1 MKGDNLL
8 EAFVITNNRSSLKY
22 CVDSIG
28 RQDMQIPV
36 TIIEGMSFVDANNK
50 ALRECKSKFYFRID
64 DDFLLNKYTFSFM
77 NSVIRSKKHEDIVL
91 YDCRLW
97 EDFTQKIIRGLKMY
111 NSNLVRRLGGF
122 SANKLGKID
131 KLFKKKIDN
140 SNFSTIRDKSSIV
153 GIHSCPPWEDQIK
166 YEHLWTK
173 NATVKHRKTTR
184 SSMKRYDKDLSYQYS
199 LSDDFLINLN
209 RKKKT
214 KFHRFI
220 RNRM

>member
-1 MKGDNLL
+1 MSSSFI
-8 EAFVITNNRSSLKY
+8 EAFIITNGRSSFKY
-22 CVDSIG
+22 CLKSIENQTLSVPIRVIG
-28 RQDMQIPV
+28 DM
-36 TIIEGMSFVDANNK
+36 SCVDANNK
-50 ALRECKSKFYFRID
+50 ALVECRSNFYFKID
-64 DDFLLNKYTFSFM
+64 DDFILNKYAFEFM
-77 NSVIRSKKHEDIVL
+77 NNVLQCRRGADRVIM

-97 EDFTQKIIRGLKMY
+97 EDFTKKVIRGLKVY
-111 NSNLVRRLGGF
+111 NTELSKSIGGF
-122 SANKLGKID
+122 SVNKLGKID
-131 KLFKKKIDN
+131 KPFTKKIEK
-140 SNFSTIRDKSSIV
+140 SGLRTIRDKSSIV